1 VHFWGLTTEKLSLIP
16 LVSLVGLLCSIAVM
30 PVATRLFDKKGAVI
44 FPAAVV
50 IITTNILVVLRLLE
64 VPWFPGNDSPLIL
77 PLVMTT
83 SFIAALLAPVVFA
96 TINSMFADI
105 ADEHELESGHR
116 REGVIF
122 SARSFVIK
130 TTGALGIFIGGM
142 ILDLIAFPRGAAA
155 GTVPADIVWNLGF
168 IQGPATSIFTLIGL
182 VLYLGYRLDR
192 KRHAEIMAELEARRR
207 AAAQSTERAA

>member
-1 VHFWGLTTEKLSLIP
+1 
-16 LVSLVGLLCSIAVM
+16 
-30 PVATRLFDKKGAVI
+30 
-44 FPAAVV
+44 
-50 IITTNILVVLRLLE
+50 LRLLE

-155 GTVPADIVWNLGF
+155 GTVPADIIWNLGF

-182 VLYLGYRLDR
+182 FLYLGYRLDR
-192 KRHAEIMAELEARRR
+192 KRHAEIMAELEVRRR
-207 AAAQSTERAA
+207 AAAQSTDRAA